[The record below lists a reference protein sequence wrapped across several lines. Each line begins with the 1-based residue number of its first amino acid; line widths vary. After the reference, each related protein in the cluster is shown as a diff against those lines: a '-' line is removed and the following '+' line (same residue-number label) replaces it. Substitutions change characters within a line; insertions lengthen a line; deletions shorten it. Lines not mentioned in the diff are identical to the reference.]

1 MRKITELFI
10 TPNTSLLNV
19 LSKMDGQ
26 GANTAVPKGIAIVV
40 DQKEQLLGTV
50 TDGDVRRA
58 LIEHK
63 NLGLP
68 ASYFMQ
74 KEPICFLE
82 NNSLQDILEQ
92 LPAKLAEK
100 SRKSKTFLSKI
111 ILTDEQNRPVR
122 ILEYHELWEQRI
134 ATHREIVV
142 IGLGYVGLTLAL
154 VLADC
159 GFSIHGVE
167 LDPHKIKQLNESQSY
182 VHERGLPEILRER
195 IHKNFHVTSDIPA
208 DGDVFIISVGTPVK
222 MESGAAFPSPIL
234 SQLSNSIKMIAKK
247 LKPGNLVI
255 LRSTVPVGTCRDF
268 VIPQLEKL
276 TGMRCGLD
284 FHLSFAPERTA
295 EGKAIKELR
304 ELPQVIGG
312 YNQDSVE
319 ATAAIF
325 KELTNTIVR
334 VNTLEEAEMVKL
346 INNSFRDY
354 IFAYANFLTKVATPY
369 NIDVVKVIQAANKG
383 YPRDRVPLPSPGV
396 GGPCLTK
403 DPYIFSK
410 AAEDQSIEDL
420 VFRNSRRINEEMP
433 TFIVQRILSTLK
445 MLGKEV
451 EKSQILVCGLA
462 FKGYPETGDI
472 RNSSSIEVLNLLS
485 SKGAIVKGYD
495 PVASK
500 EDMMKE
506 GIQFVSLPEG
516 FLRQDVVL
524 FLNNHKSFEKIDVF
538 EMVRSMSASPIILD
552 GWNLF
557 HEEDVL
563 RTKPS
568 IYMSLSHSANSLK
581 PENR

>member
-10 TPNTSLLNV
+10 TPDTSLLDV
-19 LSKMDGQ
+19 LSKMDGK
-26 GANTAVPKGIAIVV
+26 GANSAVPKGVVIVV
-40 DQKEQLLGTV
+40 NQKEQLLGTV

-58 LIEHK
+58 ILEHK
-63 NLGLP
+63 SLDIP

-74 KEPICFLE
+74 KDPICFQE
-82 NNSLQDILEQ
+82 NYSLQDILEQ
-92 LPAKLAEK
+92 LPAKLVEK
-100 SRKSKTFLSKI
+100 GRKSKTFLSKI
-111 ILTDEQNRPVR
+111 ILTDDQNRPVR

-134 ATHREIVV
+134 ATHRKIVV

-154 VLADC
+154 VLADR
-159 GFSIHGVE
+159 GFTIQGVE
-167 LDPHKIKQLNESQSY
+167 LDENKIKQLNEGQSY
-182 VHERGLPEILRER
+182 VHELGLPEILRER
-195 IHKNFHVTSDIPA
+195 IHKNFHVTHEVPS
-208 DGDVFIISVGTPVK
+208 DGDVFVISVGTPVR
-222 MESGAAFPSPIL
+222 MEPGSASPSPIL
-234 SQLSNSIKMIAKK
+234 SQLSNSLKMIAQK

-304 ELPQVIGG
+304 ELPQIIGG

-334 VNTLEEAEMVKL
+334 VNSLEEAEMVKL

-354 IFAYANFLTKVATPY
+354 IFAYANFLAKVATPY
-369 NIDVVKVIQAANKG
+369 NIDIVKVIQAANKG

-410 AAEDQSIEDL
+410 ATEDQNIEDL

-433 TFIVQRILSTLK
+433 VFIVHRILSTLK
-445 MLGKEV
+445 MLGKKV

-472 RNSSSIEVLNLLS
+472 RNSSSIEVLKLLK

-495 PVASK
+495 PVASE
-500 EDMMKE
+500 EDMRDE
-506 GIQFVSLPEG
+506 GVQFVSLPKG
-516 FLRQDVVL
+516 FSKQDVVL

-538 EMVRSMSASPIILD
+538 EMVRSMSTSPIVLD

-563 RTKPS
+563 RSKPS
-568 IYMSLSHSANSLK
+568 IYMSLSHSVNSLK
-581 PENR
+581 PENT